1 MSDVKVHFVSEPVQH
16 QGNVM
21 ADMMTASI
29 ATSAYSQAATFLRET
44 LQNASDQKPEGIR
57 QIKFIVD
64 AYQVTGKKKL
74 IFDDFF
80 ANARLG
86 TDPLKLRK
94 LKESKTFEALVV
106 ADVGT
111 VGLTGP
117 LDASIDETPSNFAGF
132 FFNVGRPNEESSKAG
147 SFGLGRTVLTSASDF
162 STILVYS
169 QFNYKG
175 KQQKRFMGMSLAGA
189 FSAGGR
195 KFTGRHWFGQAPG
208 KDSGLIHPFEGKNAE
223 KLASDMGMLKYLDG
237 DTGFVALV
245 VGNALVANPGSTT
258 LAKQQ
263 REQSIADIQE
273 AACIYGWP
281 HMLGTKKQRSVEFH
295 FLCDNN
301 ERPEK
306 NPKEMPGLQD
316 FVLCYESLGTHQD
329 GVNRTE
335 IMFSETSKKEATG
348 TLTWVTVPTTSSD
361 LELEKNGLIPK
372 CSVALMREANF
383 VVKYLEVTQSAD
395 QISTRGV
402 FKANGKYDARFRKS
416 EPVAHDDWIPAKLQL
431 KPNARNPIKQ
441 TLENIKKN
449 FNELAGK
456 RTSAV
461 EGTASVV
468 LGNVIGRLLD
478 GLALTG
484 PPKPPKGGTGLGG
497 GTGGGSRGP
506 QVVPVGSPR
515 IVKSDLSSYEAVF
528 KFQYISPKDYS
539 DASDTE
545 FSAYAILENGSPEL
559 EPPDGVEVPK
569 IIEILV
575 DGKPTKS
582 ISKITLVESMS
593 MKNIEVKVSCP
604 QGIGSICRAKVAVK

>member
-1 MSDVKVHFVSEPVQH
+1 MSDVEVHFVSEPVQH

-44 LQNASDQKPEGIR
+44 LQNASDQKPEGIK

-64 AYQVTGKKKL
+64 AFQVTGKKKL

-80 ANARLG
+80 ASARLG
-86 TDPLKLRK
+86 TDPLELMRM
-94 LKESKTFEALVV
+94 KESKTFEALVV
-106 ADVGT
+106 ADIGT

-117 LDASIDETPSNFAGF
+117 LDASIDENPSNFAGF

-169 QFNYKG
+169 QFNYQG
-175 KQQKRFMGMSLAGA
+175 RLQKRFMGMSLAGA

-195 KFTGRHWFGQAPG
+195 KFTGRHWFGQAPD
-208 KDSGLIHPFEGKNAE
+208 KNSGLIHPFEGIGAE
-223 KLASDMGMLKYLDG
+223 KLARDMGMLKYLQEE
-237 DTGFVALV
+237 TGFVALV
-245 VGNALVANPGSTT
+245 VGNALVANPDSPT

-263 REQSIADIQE
+263 REQSITDIQE

-295 FLCDNN
+295 FLCDNE

-306 NPKEMPGLQD
+306 NPKEMAGLQD
-316 FVLCYESLGTHQD
+316 FVLCYEALSTHQD

-335 IMFSETSKKEATG
+335 IIFSETSKKEATG
-348 TLTWVTVPTTSSD
+348 TLTWVTVPTTNSD
-361 LELEKNGLIPK
+361 LVYEKDGLIPK

-402 FKANGKYDARFRKS
+402 FKTNSKFDAKFRKS

-441 TLENIKKN
+441 TIDNIKKN

-484 PPKPPKGGTGLGG
+484 PPKPPKGGTELGV
-497 GTGGGSRGP
+497 GTGAGSRGA
-506 QVVPVGSPR
+506 QVVPIGTPK

-528 KFQYISPKDYS
+528 KFQFINTKDHLES
-539 DASDTE
+539 SETE
-545 FSAYAILENGSPEL
+545 FSVYAILENGSPEL
-559 EPPDGVEVPK
+559 EPPDGAVVPK
-569 IIEILV
+569 IIEIMV

-582 ISKITLVESMS
+582 IPKVTLSGSMS
-593 MKNIEVKVSCP
+593 MKYIEVKVLAP
-604 QGIGSICRAKVAVK
+604 QGIGSICRAKVAG